1 MRKIAKEADLTAM
14 TIYRYFDGKIEILS
28 KIWVQIFADLFDQ
41 LEIQIEQ
48 AQSPAQRLR
57 VAALSYVKYWLDNR
71 EHYFLVFMSKGI
83 QQTDVKG
90 FIEHAD
96 TLARFDIFRR
106 CVAEIFPS
114 SSAQALVRLK
124 SELLICT
131 LNGIA
136 QNLITVSSYPWA
148 PPEEIVQQA
157 INGIIS
163 TQGDF

>member
-14 TIYRYFDGKIEILS
+14 TIYRYFEGKIDILS
-28 KIWVQIFADLFDQ
+28 KIWVEIFADLFDQ
-41 LEIQIEQ
+41 LETQIKQ
-48 AQSPAQRLR
+48 AQSPEQKLRL
-57 VAALSYVKYWLDNR
+57 AALGYVKYWLDNR

-96 TLARFDIFRR
+96 TLQRFDIFHH
-106 CVAEIFPS
+106 CLAELFPS
-114 SSAQALVRLK
+114 PSAEALVRLK

-148 PPEEIVQQA
+148 APEEIVQQA
-157 INGIIS
+157 INGIVAA
-163 TQGDF
+163 